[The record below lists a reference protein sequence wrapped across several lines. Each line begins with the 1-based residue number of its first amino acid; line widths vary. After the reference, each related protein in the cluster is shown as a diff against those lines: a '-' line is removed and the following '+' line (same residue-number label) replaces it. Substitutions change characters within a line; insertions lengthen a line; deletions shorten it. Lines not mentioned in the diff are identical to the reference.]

1 MKIALSA
8 EGNHLNAA
16 VDHRFGRC
24 AYFIIYDSE
33 TGEYEAVENPA
44 AQARGG
50 AGTQSAQLM
59 AEKEV
64 EVLLTGAVGPNAERG
79 LSALGVR
86 VVTNVEGNSVRD
98 AIENFLKANRE

>member
-1 MKIALSA
+1 MKIAITA
-8 EGNHLNAA
+8 EGDNLDAP

-24 AYFIIYDSE
+24 PYFVIYDSE
-33 TGEYEAVENPA
+33 TGEFEAIENSA

-59 AEKEV
+59 AEKDV

-86 VVTNVEGNSVRD
+86 VVTALEGSTVRD
-98 AIENFLKANRE
+98 VLNVFLKNQ